1 MCAHFMDKLTPWKGA
16 ERSRTGWLPTSPTG
30 TSRPRWT
37 AAAAL
42 GALVAGGI
50 LTDASP
56 AEAQETVKPPIMLE
70 PGDVV
75 DVIDA
80 FDDDNGDPFDIQV
93 TLGFQYLS
101 KRARIMRES
110 AIYTPGLTTGGYTSK
125 LLEVG
130 QYVETT
136 SRLTPRL
143 DIGLYKDLAIYTR
156 IPIVL
161 SNSRRIDEPDEA
173 AGNIAAVTGGA
184 PGETLFTLPFQAP
197 DRSGV
202 EYVAVGLD
210 LGIFNQARDR
220 TKPTWILGAEARISA
235 GEPMSACNVN
245 PASGEIECAHEGDIN
260 RNGTQEEDPTDDP
273 AGLPNLFDEDGRPL
287 ESEAIEERGPGIT
300 RGTVGLEIHTL
311 MSKRLKYIEPYGGF
325 KALFEFQQSESGLDV
340 TDAEGV
346 LVNHPPIIGTVMV
359 GMMIHPWEN
368 REKFGRLTFDVRFE
382 GEYHSEGRD
391 YGELYDAL
399 GSSNAPSLRHPKW
412 ERYEDACPDSP
423 TGCDPKSVID
433 QGSAKT
439 YFTGMAVIEPYGS
452 YRASSSVTWRA
463 AEYVKLNFGLGLRFD
478 QAHGISHDQPCN
490 PDFQDNVGESGPCHS
505 ELGGGAVSATG
516 VPNPAYRPTINAIGR
531 RFFVDESITYEIF
544 ANGIVMF

>member
-1 MCAHFMDKLTPWKGA
+1 
-16 ERSRTGWLPTSPTG
+16 
-30 TSRPRWT
+30 
-37 AAAAL
+37 
-42 GALVAGGI
+42 
-50 LTDASP
+50 
-56 AEAQETVKPPIMLE
+56 MLE
-70 PGDVV
+70 PGDVT

-93 TLGFQYLS
+93 TLGFEYLS

-110 AIYTPGLTTGGYTSK
+110 AIYAPGLTTGGYTSK

-130 QYVETT
+130 KYVETT

-161 SNSRRIDEPDEA
+161 SNSRRIDEPDLAE
-173 AGNIAAVTGGA
+173 GDVAAVIGGA
-184 PGETLFTLPFQAP
+184 PGETLFTLPFEAP

-210 LGIFNQARDR
+210 LAIFNQARDR
-220 TKPTWILGAEARISA
+220 TKPTWVFGAEARISA
-235 GEPMSACNVN
+235 GEPMHACNVN
-245 PASGEIECAHEGDIN
+245 PASGEVECAHEGDIN
-260 RNGTQEEDPTDDP
+260 RNGSQETDPADDP

-287 ESEAIEERGPGIT
+287 ESDAIEERSAGIT
-300 RGTVGLEIHTL
+300 RGTIGLEIHTV

-325 KALFEFQQSESGLDV
+325 NALFEFQQGESGLDMANA
-340 TDAEGV
+340 DGV
-346 LVNHPPIIGTVMV
+346 LVNHPPIVGTVLV

-368 REKFGRLTFDVRFE
+368 REKFGRLTFDMRFE

-391 YGELYDAL
+391 YGELFDAL

-412 ERYEDACPDSP
+412 ERYEHACPDDDN
-423 TGCDPKSVID
+423 CEIKSVVD
-433 QGSAKT
+433 QGSAKN

-452 YRASSSVTWRA
+452 YRASTSVTWRA

-490 PDFQDNVGESGPCHS
+490 PDFQEDVYESGPCHS
-505 ELGGGAVSATG
+505 ELGGGTISATG
-516 VPNPAYRPTINAIGR
+516 VPNPAYRPSINAIGR
-531 RFFVDESITYEIF
+531 RFSVDESITYEIF